1 MKPKTLAMRKMQ
13 KNFIAVQKKGYPQKP
28 YEYSS
33 LRSLFAWLQQE
44 IQELG
49 KALALLDYEGAL
61 WECADVSNF
70 LDFLFERIDDVQRHK
85 ILADAELKT
94 ALEIAR
100 RLKKK

>member
-1 MKPKTLAMRKMQ
+1 MRKME

-33 LRSLFAWLQQE
+33 MKHLYNMLRSE
-44 IQELG
+44 MEELG

-61 WECADVSNF
+61 WQCGDVANC

-94 ALEIAR
+94 ALEVAR
-100 RLKKK
+100 KLKK